1 MSSNSDIPRDVV
13 LLLRDAETVVS
24 EFLQYENVSITAR
37 ELGEEILRGFRLVRN
52 RYHLDFQQ
60 KGGGETNAAA
70 TGHESYDDN
79 HSLSHGTS
87 LASDE
92 VSLASDY
99 VDDES
104 EDTEEP
110 EKLLKQ
116 GYLEK
121 RNKDHGL
128 FGSEWRKKWC
138 VLTNMSFCY
147 YSNEKGKIPKG
158 GFLIKDC
165 NAKLIPN
172 IRKDSRRDSCFEL
185 VSPGS
190 RSYQFTA
197 ASPAEAR
204 DWVDQIQFLVKDI
217 LSSSIPCEDDEESYD
232 DVDSLNNSSMGQRPS
247 LDRANSPIEDDDIYE
262 VVPGDE
268 ENEQDFLNSEGGSII
283 NYADYY
289 QGLWDCTSDKNDEL
303 SFQRGDIIRILS
315 KEYNAYGWWVGE
327 LHGTV
332 GIVPKDYLQ
341 VAYELRGV

>member
-1 MSSNSDIPRDVV
+1 MSQSWDCPQDVV
-13 LLLRDAETVVS
+13 LLFRDAETFLS
-24 EFLQYENVSITAR
+24 AMLQYENVSVRAR
-37 ELGEEILRGFRLVRN
+37 ELGEEILNGFSLVRK
-52 RYHLDFQQ
+52 RYPLNFQE
-60 KGGGETNAAA
+60 KGGEANAAA
-70 TGHESYDDN
+70 GQDTDDN
-79 HSLSHGTS
+79 HSLSYATS

-92 VSLASDY
+92 VSLTSDY

-104 EDTEEP
+104 GDTEEP

-121 RNKDHGL
+121 RNKDHGF
-128 FGSEWRKKWC
+128 FGSEWQKRWC
-138 VLTNMSFCY
+138 ILTNMSFCY
-147 YSNEKGKIPKG
+147 YSNEKAKVPKG

-165 NAKLIPN
+165 SAKLVPH

-185 VSPGS
+185 LSPGS

-217 LSSSIPCEDDEESYD
+217 LSTSIPCEDDDEESYD
-232 DVDSLNNSSMGQRPS
+232 DVDSLNSSSVGQHSR
-247 LDRANSPIEDDDIYE
+247 LDRADSPLEDDDDIYE
-262 VVPGDE
+262 VVPDE
-268 ENEQDFLNSEGGSII
+268 EELGLLDPRGGSII

-327 LHGTV
+327 MDGEV
-332 GIVPKDYLQ
+332 GIVPRDYLQ
-341 VAYELRGV
+341 LAYEMAGF

>member
-1 MSSNSDIPRDVV
+1 MNSDIPRDVV
-13 LLLRDAETVVS
+13 MLLTDAETVLS
-24 EFLQYENVSITAR
+24 EILQYENVSTRAR

-52 RYHLDFQQ
+52 RHHFDVQHR
-60 KGGGETNAAA
+60 GGDTNVAA
-70 TGHESYDDN
+70 TGQDTYDDN

-92 VSLASDY
+92 VSLTSDY

-104 EDTEEP
+104 EDAGEP

-147 YSNEKGKIPKG
+147 YSSEKGKVPKG
-158 GFLIKDC
+158 GFLIKNC
-165 NAKLIPN
+165 SSKLVPY

-217 LSSSIPCEDDEESYD
+217 LSASIPCEDDEESYD
-232 DVDSLNNSSMGQRPS
+232 DVESLNSSSMGQRIS
-247 LDRANSPIEDDDIYE
+247 LDRADSPMEDDDDIYE

-268 ENEQDFLNSEGGSII
+268 EEDYDLNLEGGSII

-289 QGLWDCTSDKNDEL
+289 QGLWDCTSDKSDEL

-327 LHGTV
+327 LHGMI
-332 GIVPKDYLQ
+332 GIVPRDYLQ
-341 VAYELRGV
+341 SAYEMRNI

>member
-1 MSSNSDIPRDVV
+1 MSSELPRDAV
-13 LLLRDAETVVS
+13 LLLRDAETLLS
-24 EFLQYENVSITAR
+24 EILKYENVSIRAT
-37 ELGEEILRGFRLVRN
+37 ELGEEILRGFRLVRK

-60 KGGGETNAAA
+60 KGGDSNAAA
-70 TGHESYDDN
+70 TGQDSYDDN
-79 HSLSHGTS
+79 HSLSYGTS

-92 VSLASDY
+92 TSLTSDY
-99 VDDES
+99 LDDDS
-104 EDTEEP
+104 EDAEEP
-110 EKLLKQ
+110 EKVLKK

-147 YSNEKGKIPKG
+147 YSNEKGRVPKG
-158 GFLIKDC
+158 GFLINNC
-165 NAKLIPN
+165 SAKLVSH
-172 IRKDSRRDSCFEL
+172 IRKDSRRDFCFEL
-185 VSPGS
+185 VSPGN

-204 DWVDQIQFLVKDI
+204 DWVDQIQFLVKEI
-217 LSSSIPCEDDEESYD
+217 QSASIPCEDDEESYD
-232 DVDSLNNSSMGQRPS
+232 DVDSLNSSSMVQRPS
-247 LDRANSPIEDDDIYE
+247 LDSANSPMEDDDIYE

-268 ENEQDFLNSEGGSII
+268 DEEQDFSNLEGGSII

-289 QGLWDCTSDKNDEL
+289 QGLWDCTSDKSDEL

-341 VAYELRGV
+341 VAYELRNR